1 MEVHGDFQAI
11 CGIMSFFRGVELP
24 MSYRSSY
31 NPFCISSFLAFR
43 YVVQPNIAWKD
54 GVVPTW
60 HDDKSFGSVGVRD
73 SHEVLE
79 ALSNIMDNVCSD
91 EKVGILLSGGID
103 SGILATLMPEGSYAY
118 TIRFEAENAVDEV
131 SEARVYAERRGLH
144 HQIVTVDWH
153 DYEMYTDHLM
163 LRKKSPLHP
172 VEVAL
177 FKAALQAK
185 SDGLDRLIAGTGA
198 DCTFGGLDK
207 LLSRDWTVDE
217 FVDRYTFVK
226 PELVLHEPMSM
237 RAIFSRYA
245 TSGVMDV
252 LHFLAFV
259 HGPGLAQAF
268 QNGIVAAGCD
278 WKAPYEMLR
287 VDCPLNIDRI
297 RAGESKYLLR
307 EVFSKVYPNLEIP
320 PKIAFPRP
328 MDTWMEYW
336 VGPKRS
342 EFLSD
347 LDVSSLTGEQKWL
360 IYCLERFMNL
370 FEDVNADEPTMNN
383 NEFAAGQLICSN

>member
-1 MEVHGDFQAI
+1 
-11 CGIMSFFRGVELP
+11 MSC
-24 MSYRSSY
+24 RSSY
-31 NPFCISSFLAFR
+31 NSFCISSFLTFR
-43 YVVQPNIAWKD
+43 YVVEPNIAWKD

-60 HDDKSFGSVGVRD
+60 PNDESFCSIGVRD
-73 SHEVLE
+73 SDEVLE

-131 SEARVYAERRGLH
+131 AGARAYAEKRGLN
-144 HQIVTVDWH
+144 HQIVSVSWH
-153 DYEMYTDHLM
+153 DYEIYADHLM

-185 SDGLDRLIAGTGA
+185 SDGLDGLIAGTGA
-198 DCTFGGLDK
+198 DCTFGGLDR
-207 LLSRDWTVDE
+207 LLSRDWTVNE
-217 FVDRYTFVK
+217 FIDRYTFLR
-226 PELVLHEPMSM
+226 PELAVREPMSM
-237 RAIFSRYA
+237 RAIYSRYENQ
-245 TSGVMDV
+245 GKMDV
-252 LHFLAFV
+252 PRFLAFV

-268 QNGIVAAGCD
+268 QNGVVAAGCE

-320 PKIAFPRP
+320 QKIAFPRP
-328 MDTWMEYW
+328 MDTWMEHW
-336 VGPKRS
+336 AGPKRA

-347 LDVSSLTGEQKWL
+347 LNVSSLTGEQKWL

-370 FEDVNADEPTMNN
+370 FEDINHVESAINN
-383 NEFAAGQLICSN
+383 NEFAAGQLVDSN